1 MTRVVVSHQH
11 RLMRAGMG
19 LILEDA
25 LMSVVGESAG
35 GEEVVKLTRVL
46 RPDVVLVDVRSP
58 AADGISV
65 IRRIRSGHTVTS
77 VLVVAEQGGMALVR
91 AAFEAG
97 ASGYLINDASPADL
111 ILAVETLAEGGS
123 YVHPSAGAAMAEQLA
138 AGSSPAV
145 LVSGP
150 GGQLSKR
157 EVEVLGE
164 LAVGLTNAEV
174 GEKLFLSVRTVENHR
189 AHIFQKLGVSTRAE
203 LVRRA
208 IDADLIGSA
217 REPA

>member
-77 VLVVAEQGGMALVR
+77 VLVVAEQGGMALLR

-111 ILAVETLAEGGS
+111 ILAVETLAAGGS

-138 AGSSPAV
+138 AGSSPQPAARP
-145 LVSGP
+145 SPRPRWGARSSRPRP
-150 GGQLSKR
+150 GSQPP
-157 EVEVLGE
+157 
-164 LAVGLTNAEV
+164 
-174 GEKLFLSVRTVENHR
+174 
-189 AHIFQKLGVSTRAE
+189 
-203 LVRRA
+203 
-208 IDADLIGSA
+208 GSA
-217 REPA
+217 LPGMSR

>member
-1 MTRVVVSHQH
+1 MTRVLVSHQH

-25 LMSVVGESAG
+25 LMDVVGEAPG

-46 RPDVVLVDVRSP
+46 RPDVVVVDVRSP
-58 AADGISV
+58 AADGIAV
-65 IRRIRSGHTVTS
+65 IRRIRSGHSVTA
-77 VLVVAEQGGMALVR
+77 VLVVAEQGGMALLR

-97 ASGYLINDASPADL
+97 ATGYVVNDSSPAEL
-111 ILAVETLAEGGS
+111 ILAVETLAAGGS

-138 AGSSPAV
+138 AGSTPGV

-150 GGQLSKR
+150 GGQLTKR
-157 EVEVLGE
+157 EVEILGE
-164 LAVGLTNAEV
+164 LAAGLTNAEA
-174 GEKLFLSVRTVENHR
+174 GQKLFLSVRTVENHR
-189 AHIFQKLGVSTRAE
+189 AHIFQKLGVSSRAE

-208 IDADLIGSA
+208 IEADLI
-217 REPA
+217 R

>member
-11 RLMRAGMG
+11 RLMRAGLG

-25 LMSVVGESAG
+25 LMDVVGEASA

-58 AADGISV
+58 AADGIAV
-65 IRRIRSGHTVTS
+65 IRRIRSGHSVTA
-77 VLVVAEQGGMALVR
+77 VLVVAEQGGMALLR

-97 ASGYLINDASPADL
+97 ASGYILSDSAPTEL
-111 ILAVETLAEGGS
+111 ILAVETLAAGGS

-138 AGSSPAV
+138 AGATPGV
-145 LVSGP
+145 LLSGP
-150 GGQLSKR
+150 GGQLTRR

-164 LAVGLTNAEV
+164 LAGGLTNSEV
-174 GEKLFLSVRTVENHR
+174 GNKLFLSVRTVENHR

-208 IDADLIGSA
+208 IDADLI
-217 REPA
+217 R